1 MPVDID
7 TVARILQEVAVA
19 EILPRFQKLRD
30 HEVQAKESGELVTV
44 ADLAAEAQLSR
55 RLRDLLP
62 GSQAVGEEA
71 TAEDPGLLD
80 KLAHED
86 DWIWVID
93 PIDGTG
99 NFARGTPVFAVMAGL
114 VRRGE
119 TAAAWIHDPVGAQT
133 ATAEHGA
140 GAWLDGR
147 RLALGEPPPLGEL
160 RGTLHAGS
168 FAPPAMVR
176 RVQARRGRVGAIKS
190 LGCAGREYLR
200 LATGETQF
208 SLFTK
213 LMPWDHVPGTL
224 IYREAGGLAR
234 TLDGAPYGAR
244 SHKAPGLLLAASD
257 AVWRWLHGELFGDLP
272 PDAVRAG

>member
-7 TVARILQEVAVA
+7 TVTSILREVAAA

-30 HEVQAKESGELVTV
+30 HEVRAKASGELVTV
-44 ADLAAEAQLSR
+44 ADFAAEEQLSR

-62 GSQAVGEEA
+62 GSQTVGEEA

-80 KLAHED
+80 KLASED

-99 NFARGTPVFAVMAGL
+99 NFARGKPVFAVMAGL
-114 VRRGE
+114 VRKGE
-119 TAAAWIHDPVGAQT
+119 TAAAWIYDPVGERT
-133 ATAEHGA
+133 ATAERGA
-140 GAWLDGR
+140 GALLDGR
-147 RLALGEPPPLGEL
+147 RLALSEPPPLEEL
-160 RGTLHAGS
+160 RGTLHAGT
-168 FAPPAMVR
+168 FAPPEMVR
-176 RVQARRGRVGAIKS
+176 RIQARRGRVGAIKS
-190 LGCAGREYLR
+190 LRCAGWEYLR
-200 LATGETQF
+200 LATGETHF

-224 IYREAGGLAR
+224 IYGEAGGLAR

-244 SHKAPGLLLAASD
+244 SHQAPGLLLAASD
-257 AVWRWLHGELFGDLP
+257 AAWRWLHDELFGDLP
-272 PDAVRAG
+272 PDALRAG